1 MPPEV
6 SIHALL
12 PDPEDVLALAPEELA
27 GVVLEVL
34 IALPSEQSGM
44 LNRYNF
50 TLPSGVAAPY
60 PPAYQ
65 DRILKAVTEAWV
77 WLEREGLIAPSPGQH
92 QDWVFVTRRG
102 KQVAGRVGLASYRSG
117 NLLPKQQLHP
127 LIVTK
132 VWSAFIR
139 GDYDVAVVQAFKEV
153 EVAVRASG
161 NFAPTDIGVPLMRK
175 AFDPD
180 NGPLTDTRSPKA
192 ERQAQSDLF
201 AGAIG
206 SYKNPSSHRHVS
218 IEPEEAVEMLM
229 LASHLLGIVDSRNRP
244 ARTS

>member
-1 MPPEV
+1 M
-6 SIHALL
+6 
-12 PDPEDVLALAPEELA
+12 
-27 GVVLEVL
+27 
-34 IALPSEQSGM
+34 
-44 LNRYNF
+44 
-50 TLPSGVAAPY
+50 
-60 PPAYQ
+60 
-65 DRILKAVTEAWV
+65 
-77 WLEREGLIAPSPGQH
+77 
-92 QDWVFVTRRG
+92 TRRG

-139 GDYDVAVVQAFKEV
+139 GDYDVAVVQAFKEI